1 MRLSADKEKQ
11 LQFVVTPLNGRNAET
26 KVIPLTDGGTD
37 GAPFTRYH
45 MEMKLAA
52 PDKVLVKVT
61 DLGFGEFFTP
71 GGQGLG
77 GVFSDRING
86 GPGAGSEKTTDKTGW
101 EQ

>member
-1 MRLSADKEKQ
+1 MSSIRNAIFCCDAATVR

-61 DLGFGEFFTP
+61 DLGFGEFFAP
-71 GGQGLG
+71 GGR
-77 GVFSDRING
+77 V
-86 GPGAGSEKTTDKTGW
+86 W
-101 EQ
+101 EESFQIG